1 MANNCVLLGLCYV
14 WTPWF
19 RDGYPLPNQCVHAF
33 LLQQDNE
40 FCIHR
45 QSGRATLLKPTG
57 VIVQKVLPITPAIPT
72 TFKQLTCKW
81 VEVITFIHTQ
91 WTQHCQVL
99 FIIFEKWWCSGDGL
113 NYTGDVTWSPMR
125 ARTKRGGLD
134 ECKMAQNML
143 IRIQNYRWCFSGNNI
158 FYPTFGAFGPT
169 PKIGGRDR
177 VYTQMKM
184 LQNISKTLQA
194 LSLSSRLPLEIKNA
208 PVIGLCQIFLPF
220 HPSFHGL
227 APVGVQCSSD
237 DRSPLCSVNRLPL
250 NTELI

>member
-1 MANNCVLLGLCYV
+1 MNSV
-14 WTPWF
+14 F
-19 RDGYPLPNQCVHAF
+19 
-33 LLQQDNE
+33 
-40 FCIHR
+40 
-45 QSGRATLLKPTG
+45 TG

-143 IRIQNYRWCFSGNNI
+143 IRIQNYRWCFLGNNI

-208 PVIGLCQIFLPF
+208 PVIGLCQLFCHSIHHSMGSRLLVSNARLTIDLHCARSIAFLSIP
-220 HPSFHGL
+220 
-227 APVGVQCSSD
+227 
-237 DRSPLCSVNRLPL
+237 N
-250 NTELI
+250 